1 MKKEQKTELAKI
13 LISAILFVI
22 AIITD
27 KFILP
32 ENINFVFRLIPYILS
47 YIVVSYNVLKN
58 AFINIIHGSIF
69 DEQFLMTIAGIGAF
83 FVGEYP
89 EAVIIMLFYQIGE
102 LFQDSAVESSRDSIK
117 DLLTLA
123 PETAN
128 VIRGGETVTVK
139 ACDIDIGEL
148 ILVKPGEKVPL
159 DGIVIS
165 GNSTFDT
172 SALTGE
178 SVPVNISENE
188 LVLSASLNMTNAVT
202 VKVEKKYENSTA
214 TLITQTVEKAI
225 EQKPKVDKFITR
237 FAKYYT
243 PIVCI
248 MAVIVSVFVPLVF
261 KLDIS
266 EWVYRG
272 LMLLVISCP
281 CALVVSVP
289 LGFFISIG
297 CAAKNGILVKG
308 CSTMEI
314 IKNATSVYFD
324 KTGTLTKGNFAVNK
338 INPQKIDEKGLLS
351 FAASIEKYSNHPI
364 AKAIC
369 TYAEN
374 TGILTDMANELSDIT
389 EIPGKG
395 ITALYNE
402 KQLLAGNTA
411 LLFDNGFSIEEI
423 KKPGTVIHIAFGQDY
438 LGYILIADEIKEN
451 SSKAI
456 DKLYSLGIKNT
467 VMLTGDNS
475 LTAQNVAKRVGIRK
489 VYAKLLPDEKYNIIT
504 DVMKQ
509 KEQHDK
515 VIFVGD
521 GINDSPSLSRA
532 DIGIAMGRSGTDIAI
547 EVADI
552 VIMDDDIEKIPYLIA
567 LSKKT
572 MNIMMWNIVFSLTIK
587 AIVFIL
593 SIFGISNMW
602 FAIFADVGTL
612 ILAILNTLRI
622 KK

>member
-13 LISAILFVI
+13 LISAILFVV

-83 FVGEYP
+83 LVGEYP

-128 VIRGGETVTVK
+128 VIRNGETVTVK
-139 ACDIDIGEL
+139 ASDIDIGEL

-159 DGIVIS
+159 DGIIVS

-202 VKVEKKYENSTA
+202 VKVEKKYEDSTA

-261 KLDIS
+261 KLDIL

-297 CAAKNGILVKG
+297 RAAKNGILVKG

-324 KTGTLTKGNFAVNK
+324 KTGTLTKGNFAVSK
-338 INPQKIDEKGLLS
+338 ISPQKIDEKELLS

-374 TGILTDMANELSDIT
+374 TGILTDMATELSDIT

-402 KQLLAGNTA
+402 KQLLAGNA
-411 LLFDNGFSIEEI
+411 SLLFDNGITIEEI
-423 KKPGTVIHIAFGQDY
+423 KQPGTVIHIALEQNY

-451 SSKAI
+451 SPQAI
-456 DKLYSLGIKNT
+456 EKLYSLGVKNT
-467 VMLTGDNS
+467 VMLTGDNN

-489 VYAKLLPDEKYNIIT
+489 VYAGLLPDEKYNIVNGI
-504 DVMKQ
+504 MNQ
-509 KEQHDK
+509 KNKNDK

-547 EVADI
+547 EVADA

-572 MNIMMWNIVFSLTIK
+572 MNIMMWNIVFSLVIK

-612 ILAILNTLRI
+612 VLAILNTLRI

>member
-13 LISAILFVI
+13 LISAILFVV

-102 LFQDSAVESSRDSIK
+102 LFQDSAVESSRESIK

-128 VIRGGETVTVK
+128 VIRNGETVTVK

-159 DGIVIS
+159 DGIIVS

-202 VKVEKKYENSTA
+202 VKVEKKYEDSTA

-297 CAAKNGILVKG
+297 RAAKNGILVKG

-324 KTGTLTKGNFAVNK
+324 KTGTLTKGNFAVSK
-338 INPQKIDEKGLLS
+338 ISPQNIDEKGLLS
-351 FAASIEKYSNHPI
+351 LAASIEKYSNHPI

-374 TGILTDMANELSDIT
+374 TGILTDMATELSDIT

-402 KQLLAGNTA
+402 KQLLAGNA
-411 LLFDNGFSIEEI
+411 SLLFDNGITIEEI
-423 KKPGTVIHIAFGQDY
+423 KQPGTVIHIALEQNY

-451 SSKAI
+451 SPQAI
-456 DKLYSLGIKNT
+456 EKLYSLGVKNT

-504 DVMKQ
+504 DAMKQ

-515 VIFVGD
+515 IIFVGD

-547 EVADI
+547 EVADA

-572 MNIMMWNIVFSLTIK
+572 MYIMMWNIVFSLTIK

-612 ILAILNTLRI
+612 VLAILNTLRI

>member
-1 MKKEQKTELAKI
+1 MKKKQKTELIKI
-13 LISAILFVI
+13 LISTVLFIV
-22 AIITD
+22 AIIVD

-32 ENINFVFRLIPYILS
+32 KNVSFIFRLIPYILS

-117 DLLTLA
+117 DLLSLA

-128 VIRGGETVTVK
+128 VIRNGETVTVK
-139 ACDIDIGEL
+139 ASDIDIGEL

-261 KLDIS
+261 KLNIS

-324 KTGTLTKGNFAVNK
+324 KTGTLTKGNFAVSK

-456 DKLYSLGIKNT
+456 DKLYSLGVKNT

-547 EVADI
+547 EVADV

>member
-1 MKKEQKTELAKI
+1 MKENQKKELLKI
-13 LISAILFVI
+13 SISALLLVI
-22 AIITD
+22 AVIAD

-32 ENINFVFRLIPYILS
+32 QNTVFIFRLIPYIFS
-47 YIVVSYNVLKN
+47 YIVVSYDVLKN
-58 AFINIIHGSIF
+58 AFINIIHGNIF

-117 DLLTLA
+117 ELLTLA

-128 VIRGGETVTVK
+128 VIRNGETFTVK
-139 ACDIDIGEL
+139 ASNVGVGEL

-159 DGIVIS
+159 DGIIVS

-178 SVPVNISENE
+178 SMPVNIAENE

-202 VKVEKKYENSTA
+202 VKVEKKYEDSTA
-214 TLITQTVEKAI
+214 TLITQTVENAV

-243 PIVCI
+243 PIVCVT
-248 MAVIVSVFVPLVF
+248 AVIVSVFVPLIF
-261 KLDIS
+261 KLNIS

-297 CAAKNGILVKG
+297 RAAKNGILVKG

-314 IKNATSVYFD
+314 IKNASSVYFD
-324 KTGTLTKGNFAVNK
+324 KTGTLTKGNFAVSEIK
-338 INPQKIDEKGLLS
+338 PQNITEKDLL
-351 FAASIEKYSNHPI
+351 FLAAAAEKYSNHPI

-369 TYAEN
+369 VFAEN
-374 TGILTDMANELSDIT
+374 TGCSETSEYSLSDIT

-395 ITALYNE
+395 ITALHNGQ
-402 KQLLAGNTA
+402 KLLAGNA
-411 LLFDNGFSIEEI
+411 SLLFDNGITIEKI
-423 KKPGTVIHIAFGQDY
+423 KQPGTVIHIALGQDY
-438 LGYILIADEIKEN
+438 LGYILIADEIKNN
-451 SSKAI
+451 SPEAI
-456 DKLYSLGIKNT
+456 NKLHSLGVENT
-467 VMLTGDNS
+467 VMLTGDND
-475 LTAQNVAKRVGIRK
+475 LTARNVAKKIGITD
-489 VYAKLLPDEKYNIIT
+489 VYSGLLPDEKYNIVS
-504 DVMKQ
+504 DAMKR
-509 KEQHDK
+509 KNKKDK
-515 VIFVGD
+515 IIFVGD
-521 GINDSPSLSRA
+521 GINDSPSISCA
-532 DIGIAMGRSGTDIAI
+532 DIGIAMGKSGTDIAI
-547 EVADI
+547 EVADA
-552 VIMDDDIEKIPYLIA
+552 VIMDDDIEKIPYLVA

-572 MNIMMWNIVFSLTIK
+572 MNIMMWNIVFSLSIK

-593 SIFGISNMW
+593 SLIGISNMW

-612 ILAILNTLRI
+612 IIAILNTLRI

>member
-1 MKKEQKTELAKI
+1 MKKEQKTELIKI
-13 LISAILFVI
+13 LISAIVFVI

-27 KFILP
+27 KFILSQ
-32 ENINFVFRLIPYILS
+32 NAGFVFRLIPYIAAYL
-47 YIVVSYNVLKN
+47 IVSYDILKN

-69 DEQFLMTIAGIGAF
+69 DEQFLMAIASIGAF

-89 EAVIIMLFYQIGE
+89 EAVIIILFYRIGE

-117 DLLTLA
+117 ELLTLA

-128 VIRGGETVTVK
+128 VIRNGETLTVK
-139 ACDIDIGEL
+139 ACDVDIGEL

-159 DGIVIS
+159 DGIIVS
-165 GNSTFDT
+165 GYSTFDT
-172 SALTGE
+172 SAITGE
-178 SVPVNISENE
+178 SMPVNIGENGHI
-188 LVLSASLNMTNAVT
+188 LSASLNITNAVT

-225 EQKPKVDKFITR
+225 EQKPKVDRFITR

-248 MAVIVSVFVPLVF
+248 MAVIVSLLVPLVF

-297 CAAKNGILVKG
+297 RAAKNGILVKG

-314 IKNATSVYFD
+314 IKNASSVYFD
-324 KTGTLTKGNFAVNK
+324 KTGTLTKGNFVVSEIYSQNTDK
-338 INPQKIDEKGLLS
+338 NEMLLL
-351 FAASIEKYSNHPI
+351 AASIEKYSNHPI

-374 TGILTDMANELSDIT
+374 TGVLTDMANELSDIT

-395 ITALYNE
+395 ISALYNA
-402 KQLLAGNTA
+402 KQLLAGNA
-411 LLFDNGFSIEEI
+411 VLLFDNGFSIEEI
-423 KKPGTVIHIAFGQDY
+423 KKSGTVIHIALGQDY

-451 SSKAI
+451 SAEAI
-456 DKLYSLGIKNT
+456 NKLHSLGVKNT
-467 VMLTGDNS
+467 IMLTGDNDI
-475 LTAQNVAKRVGIRK
+475 TAQTVAKNVAITEAYSG
-489 VYAKLLPDEKYNIIT
+489 LLPDEKYNIVN
-504 DVMKQ
+504 DAMNQ
-509 KEQHDK
+509 KSKNDK

-532 DIGIAMGRSGTDIAI
+532 DIGIAMGKSGTDIAI
-547 EVADI
+547 EVADA

-567 LSKKT
+567 LSRKT
-572 MNIMMWNIVFSLTIK
+572 MNIMMSNIIFSLAIK

-593 SIFGISNMW
+593 SIIGISNMW